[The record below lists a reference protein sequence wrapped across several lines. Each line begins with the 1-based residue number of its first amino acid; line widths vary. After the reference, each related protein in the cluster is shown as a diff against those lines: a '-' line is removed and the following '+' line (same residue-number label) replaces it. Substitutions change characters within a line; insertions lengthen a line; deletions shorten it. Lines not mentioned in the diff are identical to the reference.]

1 MSREGVAVQGAVVQA
16 AADQVAAVHGAADQ
30 ADVGTAVTSEVPGSP
45 VPGTPVPGSQLPA
58 SEPPASPLPVERLF
72 LGIDGC
78 RGGWICARWNGAD
91 LLHISRVER
100 LADLFPSPPFPVV
113 AIDMPIGLPERAGPG
128 GREAERLVRPLLG
141 GRQSSVF
148 SVPSRAAVMAGLQP
162 GEDEGKRYRAA
173 CAAALTSSDPPR
185 AVAKQ
190 CFHLFP
196 KMGEVDAL
204 LRERS
209 ELVEQVHECH
219 PEVAFWAMNDGQPL
233 PLPKKVKN
241 RPHLP
246 GLELRR
252 SLLASRG
259 IPVDALSAQTA
270 LALRAGLDDLI
281 DACACAWS
289 AKRVAYGKA
298 LRFPDP
304 PGRDTLGLPI
314 CICA

>member
-1 MSREGVAVQGAVVQA
+1 MRAS
-16 AADQVAAVHGAADQ
+16 QVRA
-30 ADVGTAVTSEVPGSP
+30 
-45 VPGTPVPGSQLPA
+45 SQLPE
-58 SEPPASPLPVERLF
+58 SEPPASPLPVEPLF

-100 LADLFPSPPFPVV
+100 LAELFPSPPFPVV

-162 GEDEGKRYRAA
+162 GEDEGTRYRAA
-173 CAAALTSSDPPR
+173 CAAALASSDPPR

-204 LRERS
+204 LRGRS